1 MAPGFYNGNL
11 GFLLMIFRFV
21 DGNYQ
26 FIDDFPCDSMGCSI
40 AVFDY
45 NRVGGTNGP
54 FHPQKATTSINQHQH
69 PTTSQ
74 DILPLGFE
82 AIGHSTT
89 GNASPTCHAR
99 RWKISATRAEAGIWM
114 SCGRSG
120 EHNRTHGRCDCKY
133 WIQNK
138 THSTNALK
146 KLNISVL
153 SCTSPESKWICTAWS
168 MATNVLFYMAMVL
181 RISWEF
187 EQSNGSRLGRRS
199 VVESWCCLR
208 LPVDY
213 KNLALA
219 TPDLEHP

>member
-1 MAPGFYNGNL
+1 MEITC
-11 GFLLMIFRFV
+11 LLMIFP
-21 DGNYQ
+21 DNMQ
-26 FIDDFPCDSMGCSI
+26 CSI
-40 AVFDY
+40 AVFAY

-89 GNASPTCHAR
+89 KWPWASDFSFSWISR
-99 RWKISATRAEAGIWM
+99 RWKTSATRAETGIWM

-120 EHNRTHGRCDCKY
+120 EHNRTHGRSDCKY
-133 WIQNK
+133 CIQNK

-153 SCTSPESKWICTAWS
+153 SCTSPESKWTCTAWS

-181 RISWEF
+181 RIS
-187 EQSNGSRLGRRS
+187 L
-199 VVESWCCLR
+199 
-208 LPVDY
+208 
-213 KNLALA
+213 
-219 TPDLEHP
+219 